1 MILYICTMDLKE
13 GMKRYGN
20 YLIMSR
26 IHYLGKMGGGE
37 LPISFSEFEELDHLE
52 VYNFLYRTS
61 KN

>member
-1 MILYICTMDLKE
+1 MDLKE

-26 IHYLGKMGGGE
+26 IHYLCKMGGGE

-52 VYNFLYRTS
+52 VYNFL
-61 KN
+61 